1 MKELTG
7 KAKEAFERWLED
19 NLLMDLFCI
28 KEYTEDGINYKEVDI
43 HHLPESMQW
52 GLLVGFFDSV
62 GCEIEIRKTALNWM
76 FYVFPYDDLPRNEV
90 KKLYESRPEARRAA
104 IEKATEIFNE
114 R

>member
-7 KAKEAFERWLED
+7 KAKEAFEGWVHD

-43 HHLPESMQW
+43 HHLPETMQW
-52 GLLVGFFDSV
+52 GVLVDFFESV
-62 GCEIEIRKTALNWM
+62 GVYVGVKWNVVIERFNTTVWVDLNEHW
-76 FYVFPYDDLPRNEV
+76 EV
-90 KKLYESRPEARRAA
+90 NSLVERSEARRAA
-104 IEKATEIFNE
+104 IEKATQIFNE